1 MDIIIKLLEALVL
14 GIVQGLTEF
23 LPVSSSAHLEVLP
36 WLFGWV
42 TPGKVFDTSLHLGT
56 SLALL
61 SFFYADFLG
70 LLKSIIPSNNMEVK
84 ERKRN
89 HRLLSCIL
97 IAMLPAGIIGVLFDK
112 QLEQTFSV
120 SQNPS
125 AIYVTVIMLVFF
137 GVLLFM
143 VDRYGK
149 HTRTIGEIRYFDAL
163 IVGIFQLFALI
174 PGVSRSGSTM
184 TAAMAGGFNR
194 ESAAR
199 FSFLVGTPITLA
211 AGLYK
216 LKDFAEIPLTTNTV
230 LYFIVGIAAS
240 AISGYFCI
248 KFFLH
253 FLQSK
258 GVAVFTIYRIILA
271 LIILSVFLSR

>member
-56 SLALL
+56 ALALL

-70 LLKSIIPSNNMEVK
+70 LLKSIIPSSNMEQK

-97 IAMLPAGIIGVLFDK
+97 IAMLPAGVIGVLFDK
-112 QLEQTFSV
+112 QLEKTFSV
-120 SQNPS
+120 TQNPS

-163 IVGIFQLFALI
+163 IIGCFQLFALI

-230 LYFIVGIAAS
+230 LYFLVGITAS
-240 AISGYFCI
+240 AVSGYFCI

-258 GVAVFTIYRIILA
+258 GVAVFTIYRIVLA